1 MKKSLIIASA
11 SLAVVALSSCS
22 TTVVSNSPSCTAE
35 PDALIFNLSVADL
48 EVQPQKVTATTTWSW
63 NPFKKVS
70 GYEAMAVAEA
80 LKESG
85 ADVLVE
91 PIYEVKKRGIF
102 RGGSVTVTGKPGRY
116 TNFRPMTVADALIIK
131 TFKGG
136 PGVASPIISTTAP
149 ALLDRYAGEEEQAS
163 TRNQFVN
170 LLFGFPLGS
179 DFSGGSFG
187 AMYGK
192 TGISWG
198 WYGKLNIDWGTDDGS
213 GRGTGFNVTAGA
225 IRKLPAN
232 FGLFAGIGL
241 GMSPIESKF
250 AFPLEVGV
258 QWKISSFNIMVGIQ
272 ELFSDPCITKP
283 FLGVGYCF

>member
-22 TTVVSNSPSCTAE
+22 TVISNSPACTVE
-35 PDALIFNLSVADL
+35 TEALIYNLSVADL
-48 EVQPQKVTATTTWSW
+48 EVQPQKVTATTSWSW

-70 GYEAMAVAEA
+70 SYEAMAVAEA

-91 PIYEVKKRGIF
+91 PVYEVKKRGLF
-102 RGGSVTVTGKPGRY
+102 RGGSVTVTGSPGHY

-149 ALLDRYAGEEEQAS
+149 DLLNRLTSEEEQAS
-163 TRNQFVN
+163 SRNRFIN
-170 LLFGFPLGS
+170 ILFGFPLGS

-187 AMYGK
+187 AMYGR
-192 TGISWG
+192 TGESWG
-198 WYGKLNIDWGTDDGS
+198 WYGKLNIDWGTDDEGD
-213 GRGTGFNVTAGA
+213 RGTGFNITAGA

-241 GMSPIESKF
+241 GVSPVESKF

-258 QWKISSFNIMVGIQ
+258 QWKISSFNIMVGVQ
-272 ELFSDPCITKP
+272 ELFSSPCLTKP
-283 FLGVGYCF
+283 FVGVGYCF